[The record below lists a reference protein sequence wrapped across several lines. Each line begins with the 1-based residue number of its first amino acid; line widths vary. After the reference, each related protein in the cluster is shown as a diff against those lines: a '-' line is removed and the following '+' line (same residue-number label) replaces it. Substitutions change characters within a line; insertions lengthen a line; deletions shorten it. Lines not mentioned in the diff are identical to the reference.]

1 MPAIISHNA
10 DLANPKLAYVT
21 RRMGRAAALAVDK
34 VAANMVDPEKYPLP
48 EDRRSLERV
57 LKQRF
62 DTLRPE
68 QLQFAEARVGVRPGI
83 NRKLPSALT
92 LRVSNVDPRSTTP
105 VLDQAKRVPRQL
117 RLTKSERARL
127 PLTINSVVVTPPA
140 VKETGYIDVFL
151 GRRLG
156 DITIQPTVR
165 DTKLELRVSQVKCID
180 ETNGW
185 FGTEVGSDEIYLA
198 GDVISAQGSTSIQEQ
213 KVGDF
218 DDGDAKTFS
227 PVKVLTS
234 IDLLKDAQYPKVFV
248 AVFVLA
254 EKDMGGLSDFMDK
267 LVEALEDPV
276 KDAIIAAIGAA
287 VGGELAGP
295 IGAAVGVAVGVIL
308 SYIIDA
314 LGEAWADDVFDP
326 QTVTFALE
334 SSTDR
339 FSNGRLESDNYL
351 LSFEGQGGEYSLTYS
366 WRLYQQS
373 IGDVVK
379 GS

>member
-10 DLANPKLAYVT
+10 QLASPKLAYVI

-34 VAANMVDPEKYPLP
+34 IAANSVDPEKYPLP

-57 LKQRF
+57 LKRRF
-62 DTLRPE
+62 DALRPD
-68 QLQFAEARVGVRPGI
+68 QRQFAEARVGVRQGI
-83 NRKLPSALT
+83 ARKPPSALT
-92 LRVSNVDPRSTTP
+92 LRVLNVDPRSTTP

-117 RLTKSERARL
+117 RLTKAERARL
-127 PLTINSVVVTPPA
+127 PMTIDSVVVTPPA
-140 VKETGYIDVFL
+140 VKESGYIDVFL
-151 GRRLG
+151 GRRIG

-165 DTKLELRVSQVKCID
+165 NTKLELRVSQVKCID

-198 GDVISAQGSTSIQEQ
+198 GDVISAQGSTSIEEQ

-218 DDGDAKTFS
+218 DDGDVKSFS
-227 PVKVLTS
+227 PAKVWTS

-248 AVFVLA
+248 VVFVLA

-276 KDAIIAAIGAA
+276 KDAIVEAIGAA

-308 SYIIDA
+308 SYVIDA

-326 QTVTFALE
+326 QTITFALE

-339 FSNGRLESDNYL
+339 FSNGRLDSDNYL
-351 LSFEGQGGEYSLTYS
+351 ISFEGQGGEYSLTYS